1 MSTSEFSLQV
11 NGLTLAGRRSGEAH
25 QAPLVLLHG
34 SGASSAVFAPQFG
47 SELSAVYQIFAFD
60 LPGHGRS
67 GNATDPATT
76 YAVHGMANVI
86 GRAIDQLGLVRPAI
100 YGWSMGGHV
109 ALELAA
115 GRSDLAGLALSGT
128 PPIGPGTI
136 AALRGFHAKWDML
149 LASKENFSDRD
160 AERFMRLCFAASGS
174 ERFLADI
181 KRADGRARVH
191 FMRSLMR
198 GEATDERRFVETS
211 AVPVAMINGADDP
224 IVRRSYI
231 EHLDYAALWRGKCH
245 AIPGAAH
252 APFLEQPQAFNR
264 LLHLFLRDLAIS
276 PMLGHQ
282 DVASRSRP

>member
-11 NGLTLAGRRSGEAH
+11 NGLTIAGRCSGAAH

-34 SGASSAVFAPQFG
+34 SGASSAVFAPQFA

-67 GNATDPATT
+67 DNATDPATT
-76 YAVHGMANVI
+76 YAVHGMADVV

-149 LASKENFSDRD
+149 LASKESFSLRD
-160 AERFMRLCFAASGS
+160 AERFMRLCFGASGS

-181 KRADGRARVH
+181 QRADGRARVH
-191 FMRSLMR
+191 FMRSLLR

-231 EHLDYAALWRGKCH
+231 EHLDYAALWRDTCH

-252 APFLEQPQAFNR
+252 APFVEQPQAFNR
-264 LLHLFLRDLAIS
+264 LLHLFLRDLAIR

-282 DVASRSRP
+282 DAASRSGR